1 MGGEQPQRQ
10 RVVVLLIHLLK
21 EAQKRRATGILTCRG
36 PLDAAKDSLPHS
48 EAALSKL
55 DKWWLVGYNVPDFP
69 EAQGL
74 IVINDCH
81 QAVTARSESTVL
93 FYFL

>member
-1 MGGEQPQRQ
+1 MCVFALIGDNLSGLSVFYVKWVDRIFLCCNLSACMGGEQPQRQ

-55 DKWWLVGYNVPDFP
+55 DK
-69 EAQGL
+69 
-74 IVINDCH
+74 
-81 QAVTARSESTVL
+81 
-93 FYFL
+93 